1 MFISKRKYKV
11 EKLIAE
17 QRIKHLERI
26 ICPNGHDYIDLFNK
40 NLNNKLGGV
49 KICRRCRK
57 LKDLK

>member
-26 ICPNGHDYIDLFNK
+26 ICPKGHEYEHIDCFAADICVRCGKIRKDNK
-40 NLNNKLGGV
+40 
-49 KICRRCRK
+49 
-57 LKDLK
+57 